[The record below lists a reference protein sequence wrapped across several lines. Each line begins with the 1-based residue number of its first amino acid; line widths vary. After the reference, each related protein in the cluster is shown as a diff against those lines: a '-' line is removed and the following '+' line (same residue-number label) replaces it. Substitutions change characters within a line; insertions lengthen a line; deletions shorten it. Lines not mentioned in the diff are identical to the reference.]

1 MLEAVLLSIHVLT
14 AIVFIG
20 GSAVATSLFPRY
32 APVATAVPTGPTALT
47 GSAPPES
54 GERNVAVAAAL
65 HRISRGYAVVA
76 LIVPLAGV
84 VLASVQGRMGEIW
97 ITVSMVLTA
106 GAAVLLATQIV
117 PRQRAALSAPG
128 EAASLRRL
136 SMLAG
141 LYNLAWAVVVV
152 LMIAR
157 PGAQE

>member
-1 MLEAVLLSIHVLT
+1 MLEDVLLSVHVLA

-32 APVATAVPTGPTALT
+32 VPIAAATAAGTP
-47 GSAPPES
+47 PPET
-54 GERNVAVAAAL
+54 GERSPAVAGAL
-65 HRISRGYAVVA
+65 HRITRGYALIGLVVP
-76 LIVPLAGV
+76 LVGIVLAGV
-84 VLASVQGRMGEIW
+84 QGRTGEIW

-106 GAAVLLATQIV
+106 AAAVLLATQIV
-117 PRQRAALSAPG
+117 PRQRALLSTPG
-128 EAASLRRL
+128 RTASLRRL

-157 PGAQE
+157 PGAEG